1 MTYYILI
8 LLLILLIVMVPLVK
22 SWRKQKCEYE
32 ALRVEVHKIFDRYSF
47 LVDKDLRVKETN
59 YYDIHKDLLDDKP
72 RVLGNVIHCQTACDS
87 GLCGTGIACSTCP
100 IRLVLKNG
108 FKHRRDFND
117 ISATM
122 HLYNAKHEV
131 KDVDVK
137 VDGRFTTIGRTP
149 HFLVTVHKQN

>member
-1 MTYYILI
+1 MTYYILF

-22 SWRKQKCEYE
+22 SWRKQKREYE
-32 ALRVEVHKIFDRYSF
+32 ALRIEVHKIFDRYSF

-137 VDGRFTTIGRTP
+137 VDGRFTTIGRNP
-149 HFLVTVHKQN
+149 HVLVTVHKQN

>member
-1 MTYYILI
+1 MTYYILF

-22 SWRKQKCEYE
+22 SWRKQKREYE

-137 VDGRFTTIGRTP
+137 VDGRFTTIGCTP

>member
-1 MTYYILI
+1 MTYYILF
-8 LLLILLIVMVPLVK
+8 LLLILLVVMVLLVK
-22 SWRKQKCEYE
+22 SWRKQKREYE
-32 ALRVEVHKIFDRYSF
+32 ALRIEVHKIFDRYSF

-137 VDGRFTTIGRTP
+137 VDGRFTTIGRNP

>member
-1 MTYYILI
+1 MTYYILF

-22 SWRKQKCEYE
+22 SGRKQKREYE

-137 VDGRFTTIGRTP
+137 VDGRFTTIGRNP

>member
-1 MTYYILI
+1 MTYYILF
-8 LLLILLIVMVPLVK
+8 LLLILLVVMVPLVK
-22 SWRKQKCEYE
+22 SGRKQKREYE

-59 YYDIHKDLLDDKP
+59 YYDIHKDLPDDKP

>member
-1 MTYYILI
+1 MTYYILF

-22 SWRKQKCEYE
+22 SWRKQKRECE
-32 ALRVEVHKIFDRYSF
+32 ALRIEVHKIFDRYSF

>member
-22 SWRKQKCEYE
+22 SWRKQKREYE
-32 ALRVEVHKIFDRYSF
+32 ALRIEVHKIFDRYSF

>member
-1 MTYYILI
+1 MTSYIHF

-22 SWRKQKCEYE
+22 SWRKQKREYE

-137 VDGRFTTIGRTP
+137 VDGRFTTIGRNP

>member
-1 MTYYILI
+1 MTYYILF
-8 LLLILLIVMVPLVK
+8 LLLILLVVMVPLVK
-22 SWRKQKCEYE
+22 SGRKQKREYE

-137 VDGRFTTIGRTP
+137 VDGRFTTIGRNP

>member
-22 SWRKQKCEYE
+22 SWRKQKREYE

-137 VDGRFTTIGRTP
+137 VDGRFTTLGRTP

>member
-22 SWRKQKCEYE
+22 SWRKQKREYE
-32 ALRVEVHKIFDRYSF
+32 ALRIEVNKIFDRYSF
-47 LVDKDLRVKETN
+47 LVDEDLRVKETN

>member
-1 MTYYILI
+1 MTYYILF
-8 LLLILLIVMVPLVK
+8 LLLILLVVMVPLVK
-22 SWRKQKCEYE
+22 SGRKQKREYE

>member
-22 SWRKQKCEYE
+22 SWRKQKREYE

-149 HFLVTVHKQN
+149 HCLITVHKQN